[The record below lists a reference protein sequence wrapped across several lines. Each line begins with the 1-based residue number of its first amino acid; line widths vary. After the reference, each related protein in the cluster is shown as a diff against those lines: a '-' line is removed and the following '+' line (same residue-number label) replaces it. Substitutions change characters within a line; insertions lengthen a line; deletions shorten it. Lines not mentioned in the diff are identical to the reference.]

1 MDYQSIINNIY
12 SQVRAMDLG
21 GQQACYIPA
30 LANVPAHYYAI
41 AVVTLDGR
49 VFEVGDS
56 RTRFSL
62 QSITKVFTL
71 AMVQQQTV
79 NDIWNYVGREPSG
92 TAFNSL
98 VQLEYEM
105 GKPRNPFINAGA
117 LVVAD
122 KLIDLFEDPRAE
134 LLRFVRNLSGSESVC
149 YDPVVAQS
157 EIETSHRNSALV
169 SFMKSFGNI
178 KNDQKQIVENYS
190 HQCSMTMDCVELA
203 RSFLFLAN
211 RGVNPLTSERIL
223 GVSRTKRLSALML
236 TCGLYDES
244 GDFAF
249 RVGIPG
255 KSGVGGGIVA
265 VMPGELAIAVW
276 SPRLNSFGNSVA
288 GIETLERFT
297 TDTEESIF

>member
-1 MDYQSIINNIY
+1 ME
-12 SQVRAMDLG
+12 LG
-21 GQQACYIPA
+21 GSQATYIPA
-30 LANVPAHYYAI
+30 LAHVDPSKYGV
-41 AVVTLDGR
+41 AVVKLDGS
-49 VFEVGDS
+49 VYEAGDS
-56 RTRFSL
+56 RARFSL

-98 VQLEYEM
+98 VQLEYEK

-122 KLIDLFEDPRAE
+122 KLIDLFDDPRQE
-134 LLRFVRNLSGSESVC
+134 LLDFVRRLSGSDDLF
-149 YDPVVAQS
+149 YDELVARS
-157 EIETSHRNSALV
+157 EIETAHRNSALV

-178 KNDQKQIVENYS
+178 RNDQQSIVENYCY
-190 HQCSMTMDCVELA
+190 QCSLSMNCVELA
-203 RSFLFLAN
+203 QSFLFLAN
-211 RGVNPLTSERIL
+211 RGVNPISGEPVL
-223 GVSRTKRLSALML
+223 GVSRTKRLNALML

-276 SPRLNSFGNSVA
+276 SPRLNSYGNSVV